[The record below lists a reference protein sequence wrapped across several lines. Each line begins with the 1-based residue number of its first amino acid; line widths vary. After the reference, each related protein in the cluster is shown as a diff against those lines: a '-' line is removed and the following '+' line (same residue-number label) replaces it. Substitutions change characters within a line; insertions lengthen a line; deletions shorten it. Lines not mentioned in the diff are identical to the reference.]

1 MSLDDLEQ
9 ALFEA
14 KWGDAEEDVTEV
26 IARVLELPRE
36 AVERV
41 LFAADVMQG
50 DVSKQLMNKYPSLD
64 EELKKALRLVV
75 QEGLA
80 RVIVRDCILNER
92 EMMAPPQLLIKDPA
106 EICSGCGI
114 SLACIANNYSTP
126 QKCYVAGPPVG
137 VRQRRHGDAHDVE
150 LHRLRNGAALV
161 TPVKIRK
168 DTVTV
173 TCTHPR
179 GTFKVAAKDLT
190 T

>member
-26 IARVLELPRE
+26 IARILELPRE

-41 LFAADVMQG
+41 LFAADVVQG

-92 EMMAPPQLLIKDPA
+92 VMMAPPQLLIKDPT

-114 SLACIANNYSTP
+114 SLDCIAHNFSTP
-126 QKCYVAGPPVG
+126 QLCYIAGPPVG
-137 VRQRRHGDAHDVE
+137 VRRDNNGFYQ
-150 LHRLRNGAALV
+150 LTRLRKGAALV